1 MAILGLINSE
11 QFASQRF
18 KSVRRKVF
26 YDYPNGAAPLTGL
39 TSMLK
44 EEAASDPEFNWWEK
58 RMQEQRTQTIA
69 HTGGSGPFAGSGAG
83 VGNSWGNTLRTGG
96 TGIDAGGAPTVGDK
110 ISMKIVDSSQFRIG
124 HIIEVASLTQTGG
137 ATSRIL
143 FRVSAISALAANL
156 LDLTF
161 ITIPAAGFVN
171 NGSVLNNGLQVLV
184 VGTAFAQGATG
195 SSVSP
200 YNLPVN
206 PDNYCQ
212 IFRSEFSFTGTAIKT
227 SAKFDDTGLYK
238 DRSKEA
244 SVNHMIELEKGFLF
258 GARSKVL
265 DATNSNTP
273 TYTTGSV
280 LWFLEQWE
288 KQNIAN
294 GGVFDYNP
302 GVAAPT
308 LDTDD
313 LKRIIVNATG
323 SLSEKQY
330 DGYLERVFRFTSNKA
345 NEKLVL
351 CGSGFLNVIN
361 QLYKSKGVLNGE
373 LPLTDT
379 YGMDVVK
386 HRCPFGTIYYKTHPL
401 FSQHPVLRYNALIL
415 DVGNLVYRYVTDR
428 DTDLLTNRQ
437 ANNVDGRVDEWLSEC
452 GLEARYPESHMYIQN
467 VLDFTP

>member
-1 MAILGLINSE
+1 MAILGLVGTE

-39 TSMLK
+39 TSLLK

-58 RMQEQRTQTIA
+58 RMMEQRTQTLA
-69 HTGGSGPFAGSGAG
+69 STGGSGPFMGSGAAA
-83 VGNSWGNTLRTGG
+83 NNTWGAVTRTGG
-96 TGIDAGGAPTVGDK
+96 AGIDAGGIGVIGDK
-110 ISMKIVDSSQFRIG
+110 ISIKVVDSSQFRIG
-124 HIIEVASLTQTGG
+124 HVVQIDNLQYTGPVTLTRT
-137 ATSRIL
+137 L
-143 FRVSAISALAANL
+143 FRVGGIQSATIIDCTLLTVPALGL
-156 LDLTF
+156 L
-161 ITIPAAGFVN
+161 N
-171 NGSVLNNGLQVLV
+171 NGSVVNNGLQVLV
-184 VGTAFAQGATG
+184 VGSAFAQGAVG
-195 SSVSP
+195 SSISP

-212 IFRSEFSFTGTAIKT
+212 IFRTEFKFTGTALKT

-244 SVNHMIELEKGFLF
+244 SINHMIELEKGFIF
-258 GARSKVL
+258 GLRTKIL
-265 DATNSNTP
+265 DASSIP
-273 TYTTGSV
+273 TYTTGG
-280 LWFLEQWE
+280 LIWFIEQWE

-294 GGVFDYNP
+294 GGAYDYVV
-302 GVAAPT
+302 GATAPT

-313 LKRIIVNATG
+313 AKRIIANATG

-330 DGYLERVFRFTSNKA
+330 DGYLERAFRFTSNKA

-361 QLYKSKGVLNGE
+361 QMYKSKSVLNSD
-373 LPLTDT
+373 LPLTET

-428 DTDLLTNRQ
+428 DTDLLTGRQ
-437 ANNVDGRVDEWLSEC
+437 ANDEDGRKDEWLSEC
-452 GLEARYPESHMYIQN
+452 GLEARYPESHMYLQN
-467 VLDFTP
+467 ITDFTP